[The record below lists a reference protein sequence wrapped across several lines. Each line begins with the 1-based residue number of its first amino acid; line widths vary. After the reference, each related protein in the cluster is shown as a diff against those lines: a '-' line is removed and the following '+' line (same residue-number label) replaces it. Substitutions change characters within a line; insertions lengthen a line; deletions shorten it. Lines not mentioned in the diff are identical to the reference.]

1 MSEIVKKITEYV
13 NEAGGKVFYVGGCVR
28 DRLLG
33 IENKDVDIEV
43 HGISPEDLYSIL
55 EKVGEPLVYG
65 RSFGVFA
72 LRGEDIDIAMPRRE
86 RAVGKGHRDFIVD
99 VDPFIGTREAARRRD
114 FTINALMED
123 AMTGEI
129 VDHFGGQED
138 LKAGIIRH
146 IDPATFVE
154 DPLRVLRGAQFAAR
168 FGFYIAPDTVEL
180 CRGIDLSTLSKER
193 VEEELKKALLKADK
207 PSIFFEAMREMDQL
221 DHWFPELK
229 ELIGLEQ
236 DPVFHPEGDVWT
248 HTLEVI
254 DRAAGYRDK
263 VSEPFRFMLLALTH
277 DLGKIVTT
285 EEKNGRI
292 HAYEHETKGLPLV
305 ESFLRRIL
313 NENDVIDYV
322 LNMVPLHMKPNVAAH
337 SKPALKSTNR
347 MFDQAEAPEDLIWF
361 AAADRPVFAG
371 KETFSG
377 DTEFLLERLAAY
389 DEIMARPHVMGRD
402 LIAAG
407 LEPGEDFS
415 EILEYAHKLR
425 LAGIEKD
432 QAMKQVLAYA
442 LNCNER
448 SKNDINR

>member
-389 DEIMARPHVMGRD
+389 DEIMAKPHVMGRD

-432 QAMKQVLAYA
+432 LAMKQVLAYA
-442 LNCNER
+442 RDLKKR
-448 SKNDINR
+448 P

>member
-13 NEAGGKVFYVGGCVR
+13 NEAGGRVFYVGGCVR

-55 EKVGEPLVYG
+55 EKAGEPLAYG
-65 RSFGVFA
+65 KSFGVFA
-72 LRGEDIDIAMPRRE
+72 LRGDDIDIAMPRRE

-207 PSIFFEAMREMDQL
+207 PSIFFEAMREMEQL
-221 DHWFPELK
+221 DHWFTELK

-248 HTLEVI
+248 HTMEVI

-371 KETFSG
+371 EEAFSG

-402 LIAAG
+402 LISAG

-432 QAMKQVLAYA
+432 LAMKQVLAYA
-442 LNCNER
+442 RDLR
-448 SKNDINR
+448 KRP

>member
-33 IENKDVDIEV
+33 IDNKDVDIEV

-55 EKVGEPLVYG
+55 EKVGEPLAYG
-65 RSFGVFA
+65 KSFGVFA

-86 RAVGKGHRDFIVD
+86 RAVGKGHRDFVVD

-114 FTINALMED
+114 FTINALMEN

-146 IDPATFVE
+146 IDPAAFVE

-168 FGFYIAPDTVEL
+168 FGFGIAPDTVEL

-193 VEEELKKALLKADK
+193 VEEELRKALLKADK

-248 HTLEVI
+248 HTMEVI

-263 VSEPFRFMLLALTH
+263 VSEPFSFMLLALTH

-361 AAADRPVFAG
+361 AAADRPIFAG
-371 KETFSG
+371 EEAFSG

-432 QAMKQVLAYA
+432 LAMKQVLAYA
-442 LNCNER
+442 RDLR
-448 SKNDINR
+448 KRP

>member
-72 LRGEDIDIAMPRRE
+72 LKGEDIDIAMPRRE
-86 RAVGKGHRDFIVD
+86 RAVGKGHRDFVVD

-168 FGFYIAPDTVEL
+168 FGFGIAPDTVEL

-193 VEEELKKALLKADK
+193 VEEELRKALLKADK

-248 HTLEVI
+248 HTMEVI

-263 VSEPFRFMLLALTH
+263 VSEPFSFMLLALTH

-371 KETFSG
+371 EEAFSG

-432 QAMKQVLAYA
+432 LAMKQVLAYA
-442 LNCNER
+442 RDLR
-448 SKNDINR
+448 KRP

>member
-442 LNCNER
+442 RDLKKR
-448 SKNDINR
+448 L

>member
-13 NEAGGKVFYVGGCVR
+13 NEAGGRVFYVGGCVR

-55 EKVGEPLVYG
+55 EKVGEPLAYG
-65 RSFGVFA
+65 KSFGVFA

-99 VDPFIGTREAARRRD
+99 VNPFIGTREAARRRD

-123 AMTGEI
+123 TMTGEI

-168 FGFYIAPDTVEL
+168 FGFGIAPDTVEL

-347 MFDQAEAPEDLIWF
+347 MFDHAEAPEDLIWF

-371 KETFSG
+371 EEAFSG

-432 QAMKQVLAYA
+432 LAMKQVLAYA
-442 LNCNER
+442 RDLR
-448 SKNDINR
+448 KRP

>member
-13 NEAGGKVFYVGGCVR
+13 NEAGGRVFYVGGCVR

-33 IENKDVDIEV
+33 IDNKDVDIEV

-55 EKVGEPLVYG
+55 EKVGEPLAYG
-65 RSFGVFA
+65 KSFGVFA

-86 RAVGKGHRDFIVD
+86 RAVGKGHRDFVVD

-168 FGFYIAPDTVEL
+168 FGFGIAPDTVEL

-193 VEEELKKALLKADK
+193 VEEELRKALLKADK

-229 ELIGLEQ
+229 ELIDLEQ

-248 HTLEVI
+248 HTMEVI

-263 VSEPFRFMLLALTH
+263 VSEPFSFMLLALTH

-347 MFDQAEAPEDLIWF
+347 MFDHAEAPEDLIWF

-371 KETFSG
+371 EEAFSG

-432 QAMKQVLAYA
+432 LAMKQVLAYA
-442 LNCNER
+442 RDLR
-448 SKNDINR
+448 KRP

>member
-13 NEAGGKVFYVGGCVR
+13 NEAGGRVFYVGGCVR

-33 IENKDVDIEV
+33 IDNKDVDIEV

-55 EKVGEPLVYG
+55 EKVGEPLAYG
-65 RSFGVFA
+65 KSFGVFA

-86 RAVGKGHRDFIVD
+86 RAVGKGHRDFVVD

-114 FTINALMED
+114 FTINALMEN

-168 FGFYIAPDTVEL
+168 FGFGIAPDTVEL

-193 VEEELKKALLKADK
+193 VEEELRKALLKADK

-248 HTLEVI
+248 HTMEVI

-263 VSEPFRFMLLALTH
+263 VSEPFSFMLLALTH

-361 AAADRPVFAG
+361 AASDRPVFAG
-371 KETFSG
+371 EEAFSG

-389 DEIMARPHVMGRD
+389 DEIMAKPHVMGRD

-432 QAMKQVLAYA
+432 LAMKQVLAYA
-442 LNCNER
+442 RDLKKR
-448 SKNDINR
+448 P

>member
-72 LRGEDIDIAMPRRE
+72 LKGEDIDIAMPRRE
-86 RAVGKGHRDFIVD
+86 RAVGKGHRDFVVD

-168 FGFYIAPDTVEL
+168 FSFSIAPDTVEL

-193 VEEELKKALLKADK
+193 VEEELRKALLKADK

-248 HTLEVI
+248 HTMEVI
-254 DRAAGYRDK
+254 DRAEGYRDK
-263 VSEPFRFMLLALTH
+263 VSEPFSFMLLALTH

-425 LAGIEKD
+425 LAGIEKA

-442 LNCNER
+442 RDLR
-448 SKNDINR
+448 KRP

>member
-248 HTLEVI
+248 HTMEVI

-263 VSEPFRFMLLALTH
+263 VSEPFSFMLLALTH

-442 LNCNER
+442 RDLKKR
-448 SKNDINR
+448 P

>member
-13 NEAGGKVFYVGGCVR
+13 NEAGGRVFYVGGCVR

-86 RAVGKGHRDFIVD
+86 RAVGKGHRDFVVD

-114 FTINALMED
+114 FTINALMEN

-168 FGFYIAPDTVEL
+168 FSFSIAPDTVEL

-193 VEEELKKALLKADK
+193 VEEELRKALLKADK

-248 HTLEVI
+248 HTMEVI

-263 VSEPFRFMLLALTH
+263 VSEPFSFMLLALTH

-361 AAADRPVFAG
+361 AASDRPVFAG
-371 KETFSG
+371 EEAFSG

-432 QAMKQVLAYA
+432 LAMKQVLAYA
-442 LNCNER
+442 RDLKKR
-448 SKNDINR
+448 P

>member
-13 NEAGGKVFYVGGCVR
+13 NEAGGRVFYVGGCVR

-33 IENKDVDIEV
+33 IDNKDVDIEV

-55 EKVGEPLVYG
+55 EKVGEPLAYG
-65 RSFGVFA
+65 KSFGVFA

-86 RAVGKGHRDFIVD
+86 RAVGKGHRDFVVD

-123 AMTGEI
+123 ALTGEI

-168 FGFYIAPDTVEL
+168 FSFSIAPDTVEL

-193 VEEELKKALLKADK
+193 IEEELRKALLKADK

-248 HTLEVI
+248 HTMEVI

-263 VSEPFRFMLLALTH
+263 VSEPFSFMLLALTH

-347 MFDQAEAPEDLIWF
+347 LFDQAEAPEDLIWF

-432 QAMKQVLAYA
+432 LAMKQVLAYA
-442 LNCNER
+442 RDLR
-448 SKNDINR
+448 KRP

>member
-1 MSEIVKKITEYV
+1 MSETVKKITEYV
-13 NEAGGKVFYVGGCVR
+13 NEAGGRVFYVGGCVR

-43 HGISPEDLYSIL
+43 HGISPEYLYSIL
-55 EKVGEPLVYG
+55 EKVGEPLAYG
-65 RSFGVFA
+65 KSFGVFA
-72 LRGEDIDIAMPRRE
+72 LRGENIDIAMPRRE
-86 RAVGKGHRDFIVD
+86 RAVGKGHRDFVVD

-114 FTINALMED
+114 FTINALMEN

-129 VDHFGGQED
+129 VDHLGGQED

-168 FGFYIAPDTVEL
+168 FGFGIAPDTVEL

-193 VEEELKKALLKADK
+193 VEEELRKALLKADK

-248 HTLEVI
+248 HTMEVI

-263 VSEPFRFMLLALTH
+263 VSEPFSFMLLALTH

-361 AAADRPVFAG
+361 AASDRPVFAG
-371 KETFSG
+371 EEAFSG

-389 DEIMARPHVMGRD
+389 DEIMAKPHVMGRD

-432 QAMKQVLAYA
+432 LAMKQVLAYA
-442 LNCNER
+442 RDLKKR
-448 SKNDINR
+448 P

>member
-1 MSEIVKKITEYV
+1 MSEAVKKITEYV
-13 NEAGGKVFYVGGCVR
+13 HEAGGRVFYVGGFVR
-28 DRLLG
+28 DRLLR
-33 IENKDVDIEV
+33 IDNKDVDIEV
-43 HGISPEDLYSIL
+43 HGVTPEDLYAIL

-65 RSFGVFA
+65 KSFGVFA
-72 LRGEDIDIAMPRRE
+72 LRGENIDIAMPRKE

-123 AMTGEI
+123 VLTGEI
-129 VDHFGGQED
+129 VDHFGGQQD
-138 LKAGIIRH
+138 LENGIIRH
-146 IDPATFVE
+146 IDPQTFVE

-168 FGFYIAPDTVEL
+168 FGFAIAPETVEL
-180 CRGIDLSTLSKER
+180 CRGIDLSALSKER

-207 PSIFFEAMREMDQL
+207 PSIFFEEMRRMDQL
-221 DHWFPELK
+221 EVWFPELK
-229 ELIGLEQ
+229 QLIGLEQ

-248 HTLEVI
+248 HTMEVI
-254 DRAAGYRDK
+254 DRAAALRDRASDPYK
-263 VSEPFRFMLLALTH
+263 FMLLALTH

-285 EEKNGRI
+285 EEKDGRI
-292 HAYEHETKGLPLV
+292 HAYDHETKGLPLV
-305 ESFLRRIL
+305 DSFIRRIT

-347 MFDQAEAPEDLIWF
+347 MFDRAEAPEDLIWF
-361 AAADRPVFAG
+361 AIADRPVFAG
-371 KETFSG
+371 EEAFSG

-389 DEIMARPHVMGRD
+389 EEIMARPYVMGRD
-402 LIAAG
+402 LVAAG
-407 LEPGEDFS
+407 FEPGEDFS

-432 QAMKQVLAYA
+432 LALKQVLAYA
-442 LNCNER
+442 RDLR
-448 SKNDINR
+448 KKP

>member
-13 NEAGGKVFYVGGCVR
+13 NEAGGRVFYVGGCVR

-33 IENKDVDIEV
+33 IDNKDVDIEV

-65 RSFGVFA
+65 KSFGVFA

-86 RAVGKGHRDFIVD
+86 RAVGKGHRDFVVD

-114 FTINALMED
+114 FTINALMEN

-168 FGFYIAPDTVEL
+168 FSFSIAPDTVEL

-193 VEEELKKALLKADK
+193 VEEELRKALLKADK

-248 HTLEVI
+248 HTMEVI

-263 VSEPFRFMLLALTH
+263 VSEPFSFMLLALTH

-442 LNCNER
+442 RDLKKR
-448 SKNDINR
+448 P

>member
-13 NEAGGKVFYVGGCVR
+13 NEAGGRVFYVGGCVR

-442 LNCNER
+442 RDLKKR
-448 SKNDINR
+448 L